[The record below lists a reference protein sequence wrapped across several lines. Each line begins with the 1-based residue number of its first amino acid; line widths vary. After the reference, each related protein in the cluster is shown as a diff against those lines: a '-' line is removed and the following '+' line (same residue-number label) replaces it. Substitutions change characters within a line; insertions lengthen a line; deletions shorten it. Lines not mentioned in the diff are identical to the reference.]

1 MGLILED
8 GKGRGNQAEV
18 NSDNML
24 AVKAVTQTEI
34 DFVSDED
41 GNAYAWASGTY
52 NPGTGD
58 DTILLVKNTSDS
70 LNLHIDTI
78 WLSTA
83 VDTRVVI
90 HLITADVTLAG
101 VTVVGTNLN
110 TTSSNV
116 APASAIRDE
125 TGNSQGDIIW
135 SAEIFAASQ
144 PQAIQFD
151 GAVILGK
158 NISIGVDYVTDPTAC
173 DVTIMGHFN
182 G

>member
-8 GKGRGNQAEV
+8 GKGKGNQAEV
-18 NSDNML
+18 NSDNQL
-24 AVKAVTQTEI
+24 TVKAVIETEI
-34 DFVSDED
+34 EFNSEAK
-41 GNAYAWASGTY
+41 GGAYAWASGTY
-52 NPGTGD
+52 NPATGD
-58 DTILLVKNTSDS
+58 DTILLVKNTSDT
-70 LNLHIDTI
+70 LNLHIDTV

-90 HLITADVTLAG
+90 HLVTADVTLAG
-101 VTVVGTNLN
+101 ITIVGTNLN
-110 TTSSNV
+110 TNSSNV

-125 TGNSQGDIIW
+125 TGNTQGTIIW
-135 SAEIFAASQ
+135 SGEIFAASQ
-144 PQAIQFD
+144 PQVIEWD

-173 DVTIMGHFN
+173 DVVIIGHFN